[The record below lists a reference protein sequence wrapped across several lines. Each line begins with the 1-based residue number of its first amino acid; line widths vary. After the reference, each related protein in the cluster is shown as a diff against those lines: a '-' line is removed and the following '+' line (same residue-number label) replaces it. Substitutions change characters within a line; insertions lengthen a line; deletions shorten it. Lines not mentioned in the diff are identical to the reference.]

1 MGGAPEFTSGAE
13 GGACRPHEKEGS
25 CRKTE
30 FWGKAVPQRL
40 CRWGGGQSPPI
51 RRKAYR
57 RARSPMCRGLPAR
70 NRTWTTGFVDQCSE
84 SPPRQ
89 GEGAP
94 GRNRTG
100 HWSCLRNRCSATEHP
115 RAETV
120 RCARWQDRSWKRGL
134 GRALR
139 TMIWHRVFNEQGA
152 RLGAHHL
159 ASRSFPNSEN
169 PRRKSMGIERVL
181 AAGSGWRSRTSVAG
195 TKAQCP
201 ASRRPRNGS

>member
-1 MGGAPEFTSGAE
+1 MPQNGVLGQSRAPAALPMGRRTESSDK
-13 GGACRPHEKEGS
+13 KEGIS
-25 CRKTE
+25 
-30 FWGKAVPQRL
+30 ASALADVP
-40 CRWGGGQSPPI
+40 
-51 RRKAYR
+51 
-57 RARSPMCRGLPAR
+57 RSPCQESNLD
-70 NRTWTTGFVDQCSE
+70 NRLRRPVLGASTETRRE
-84 SPPRQ
+84 R
-89 GEGAP
+89 AP

-152 RLGAHHL
+152 LLGAHRL

-169 PRRKSMGIERVL
+169 PRRRSMGIERVL